1 MMTAM
6 FAQRLRELRIEK
18 DLSQKELADV
28 LDISNR
34 TISMYETG
42 NSEPNVDILVKLSK
56 FFEVTSDYL
65 VGFVDD
71 KTATNT
77 YTKLQKYIELSEI
90 SGTLEEVA
98 TTLMTATDELES
110 SLNFIAENLQGS
122 KNYLEQPK
130 SYILIFHL
138 LYKTLIDLQE
148 EVNALEEAS
157 I

>member
-77 YTKLQKYIELSEI
+77 YTKLKKYIELSEI

-98 TTLMTATDELES
+98 TTLMTATDELEG
-110 SLNFIAENLQGS
+110 SLNFITENLQGS

-157 I
+157 L